1 MTNVKVTLGEHTI
14 SLEDLEKAENTII
27 SQTQKQY
34 FQEEGATLMVTKGL
48 KKTSNIYNLDPV
60 LKDSVLRVE
69 GHLSRAAMPEE
80 TKFPVIFPNCRGGQV
95 KHIRY
100 DNGTNFV
107 GAQRVQRS
115 LPFSEPAQ
123 NSRSL
128 ASKRYTVDF
137 KPSRSIPPWRTM
149 GMSLKIRDILG
160 RLLEVMAD

>member
-14 SLEDLEKAENTII
+14 SLEDLEKAITII

-34 FQEEGATLMVTKGL
+34 FQEERATLKMVTKGL

-80 TKFPVIFPNCRGGQV
+80 TKFPVILPNCRGGQV

-115 LPFSEPAQ
+115 PPYSEPAQ

-137 KPSRSIPPWRTM
+137 QPYRSIPPWRTM

-160 RLLEVMAD
+160 RVLEVMAD